1 MRVEGWANGRS
12 RRKDSAVKVASS
24 RRTPQVFALVV
35 SPGLK
40 RCIVL
45 PRY

>member
-1 MRVEGWANGRS
+1 MRAEGWANGRS
-12 RRKDSAVKVASS
+12 WRQDSAVKAASS
-24 RRTPQVFALVV
+24 RRALQVFALVV